1 MVAVVEA
8 EAEDAAVGVE
18 AVTMVVDT
26 VVGAEAVEVTVEEEE
41 EEEDAT
47 GGELRWILTIR
58 LILYNLCRSGSAID
72 QP

>member
-1 MVAVVEA
+1 MVAVV

-26 VVGAEAVEVTVEEEE
+26 VVGAEAVEVTVEEE